1 MPMQPRRWNPPTPT
15 ARAREKHSTPPMPAP
30 RLLELP
36 GAAPED
42 VVIGPDGRLLTGTD
56 DGAVLA
62 VDPQTGAVEQIAHT
76 GHRPLGLHAESD
88 GSLLICD
95 AGHGLLRLDK
105 PGGVLEELVTE
116 IDGEPLRFPSNV
128 VAAPD
133 GTIYF
138 SASSRRWPLEQWR
151 GDIMEH
157 SGTGRLLRRTT
168 DGQVDILIDGLD
180 FANGVVLAPDGSHLL
195 VAETGAYRITRYWL
209 TGPQAGSCDRLV
221 ENLPGFP
228 DNMLLGSDGLIWVSI
243 PSPRNPLLDRLLPLP
258 GLIRR
263 LAWTIPENLQPQPE
277 RTVWAMAFDF
287 DGTLVHDLQRE
298 PTDYAMVTSV
308 AEHEGAIYLGS
319 LSESAIAV
327 THLP

>member
-1 MPMQPRRWNPPTPT
+1 
-15 ARAREKHSTPPMPAP
+15 MPAP